1 MITKAEEILI
11 KKLYLKDI
19 GTSLEDFKEFKD
31 KDKDYFIL
39 GCGNV
44 GYVEKML
51 GKDKKYYAVKK
62 LDKNSKQLN
71 KRDFKR
77 ETHISIRLNHENIIR
92 FYGYFEDKEKI
103 EKFIKIKRDLIIK
116 YNNKY
121 KEDLKLIEEEKEDK
135 NIYCLV
141 REFAPNGSLEDFINR
156 YKIDCL
162 AKGDFVPLD
171 QDIVIKFLEQIL
183 NALKYLH
190 NKRVVHRNIKPDN
203 ILLDENNNIKI
214 SGFGISAIFR
224 EENNI
229 ENEEDDDLLSHCT
242 QVGRRDFVSPEI
254 EKGVIY
260 DYRCDI
266 YSLGLTMLC
275 LMTKDKPVQF
285 ISDPFDKSQKRRV
298 LKAGIWD
305 KLNCYNRYLIKLI
318 KRMLE
323 EDIKIRPTS
332 SQCYDEL
339 QYIKNY

>member
-1 MITKAEEILI
+1 MEMMTKAEEILK

-19 GTSLEDFKEFKD
+19 GTSLEDFREVKN

-51 GKDKKYYAVKK
+51 GKDKRYYAVNK
-62 LDKNSKQLN
+62 LDKNSKKLN

-77 ETHISIRLNHENIIR
+77 ETLISIRLNHENIIK
-92 FYGYFEDKEKI
+92 FYGYFQDKEKI

-121 KEDLKLIEEEKEDK
+121 KEDLKLIEEQKEDK
-135 NIYCLV
+135 VIYCLV
-141 REFAPNGSLEDFINR
+141 REFAQNGSLEDFINK

-183 NALKYLH
+183 SALKYLH
-190 NKRVVHRNIKPDN
+190 SKRVAHRNIKPDN

-214 SGFGISAIFR
+214 SGFGISALLK

-229 ENEEDDDLLSHCT
+229 ENEEDEDLICHCS
-242 QVGRRDFVSPEI
+242 QVGRRDFVCPEI
-254 EKGVIY
+254 EKDKNY

-275 LMTKDKPVQF
+275 LMLEKKPIEF
-285 ISDPFDKSQKRRV
+285 ISNRFDKSQKRRV

-305 KLNCYNRYLIKLI
+305 KLNCYNEYLIKLI
-318 KRMLE
+318 KRML
-323 EDIKIRPTS
+323 
-332 SQCYDEL
+332 
-339 QYIKNY
+339 